1 MFVLNV
7 NFDDWQ
13 FKMSK
18 IMIIIMI
25 IMPMHQLIENVQT
38 NDLYIDYD
46 L

>member
-1 MFVLNV
+1 M